1 VYILDNNLNEPS
13 EELIKEL
20 KTTLDPTD
28 GGGDGIVPIGHCV
41 NVQSAKLVNV
51 DFDITVSLKQGYSV
65 DDVKASV
72 KEVVNSA
79 LADYKSEWET
89 SDNTE
94 LTSIQFLTAT

>member
-1 VYILDNNLNEPS
+1 MYILDNNLNEPS

-51 DFDITVSLKQGYSV
+51 DFDITVS
-65 DDVKASV
+65 
-72 KEVVNSA
+72 
-79 LADYKSEWET
+79 
-89 SDNTE
+89 
-94 LTSIQFLTAT
+94 

>member
-1 VYILDNNLNEPS
+1 MYILDNNLNEPS

-51 DFDITVSLKQGYSV
+51 YYL
-65 DDVKASV
+65 
-72 KEVVNSA
+72 
-79 LADYKSEWET
+79 
-89 SDNTE
+89 
-94 LTSIQFLTAT
+94 